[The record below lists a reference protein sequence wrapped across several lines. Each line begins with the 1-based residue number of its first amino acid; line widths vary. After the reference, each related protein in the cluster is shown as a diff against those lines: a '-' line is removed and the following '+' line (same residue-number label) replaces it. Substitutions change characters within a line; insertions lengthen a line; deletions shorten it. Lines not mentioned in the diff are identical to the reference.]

1 MQPRAS
7 KFWPSAQVTRHAT
20 DVPLSRAHLTGLS
33 ILTIKDS
40 NPQALNHAHLWIL
53 WTIKHTVTYRTCI
66 HTLYSFGS
74 HVSRL
79 REAYSLER
87 AFHLIKIKGGS
98 RGWRCLSKCF
108 DRLDAKVRSAA
119 AILLDLD
126 LAELAEIVD
135 DAVI

>member
-1 MQPRAS
+1 MP
-7 KFWPSAQVTRHAT
+7 PI
-20 DVPLSRAHLTGLS
+20 VPLSWAHLSGLS

-40 NPQALNHAHLWIL
+40 NSQALNRAPLWIL
-53 WTIKHTVTYRTCI
+53 WTIKHPVTYRTCI
-66 HTLYSFGS
+66 HALYSFGS
-74 HVSRL
+74 SVDQLGEHCP
-79 REAYSLER
+79 LETV
-87 AFHLIKIKGGS
+87 FHLIKIKGGS